1 MLSCIFIFYVL
12 KNKIYFL
19 IFFCVRT
26 SERVTQLLQKLRRN
40 EIVYEI
46 SFTELQDLKND
57 L

>member
-1 MLSCIFIFYVL
+1 MCIYFLCFKI
-12 KNKIYFL
+12 KIYFL

-26 SERVTQLLQKLRRN
+26 SERVTQLLQKLKRN

-46 SFTELQDLKND
+46 SFTELQDRKND